1 MTRISLPGSILLAFG
16 LVFPAAA
23 QTLGREEGIMQ
34 ASTAVLTEIM
44 AIPARS
50 IPQSLLAGAQGV
62 AVIPNVIKGGFII
75 GARYGAGVLAIR
87 DNNGHWQAPVF
98 ITLTGGNVGFQAGV
112 QATDVVL
119 VFKTRQSVQRILGGK
134 FTLGADAAAA
144 AGPVGRQASAGT
156 DLQLKAEIYSY
167 SRSRGLFAGVS
178 IDGSVLKTDGFANA
192 AYYQNPTPGQPVN
205 LPPSAGRLVAQLIA
219 YTGGAAP
226 TTVPAPVPS
235 AAGPVQAP
243 MVVATG
249 SQADQIRDQLAST
262 APQLF
267 TLLDDPWKQYL
278 ALPAEVF
285 TGKGHASLELLQQS
299 VERFDAVA
307 HNPQYQALAER
318 PVFQSTYGL
327 LKQYQSALA
336 QGGRALQIPPPP
348 AATRPAGA

>member
-50 IPQSLLAGAQGV
+50 IPQSLLSGAQGV

-75 GARYGAGVLAIR
+75 GARYGAGVLVIR

-144 AGPVGRQASAGT
+144 AGPLIRVSAAPRAPGRRRAASRASPSPATCPQVGRGT
-156 DLQLKAEIYSY
+156 
-167 SRSRGLFAGVS
+167 
-178 IDGSVLKTDGFANA
+178 
-192 AYYQNPTPGQPVN
+192 
-205 LPPSAGRLVAQLIA
+205 
-219 YTGGAAP
+219 
-226 TTVPAPVPS
+226 
-235 AAGPVQAP
+235 
-243 MVVATG
+243 
-249 SQADQIRDQLAST
+249 SQAR
-262 APQLF
+262 
-267 TLLDDPWKQYL
+267 
-278 ALPAEVF
+278 
-285 TGKGHASLELLQQS
+285 
-299 VERFDAVA
+299 
-307 HNPQYQALAER
+307 
-318 PVFQSTYGL
+318 
-327 LKQYQSALA
+327 
-336 QGGRALQIPPPP
+336 
-348 AATRPAGA
+348 